1 MRKARILR
9 AKSALAPA
17 HPSCLFTCWRYARL
31 ASMTD
36 DLEPEMDLAEQIL
49 VLLREQPDGCSEYE
63 LIQQLKARHS
73 THIPNLPLLDKL
85 VLFRTHFLVFNALYR
100 LRDQLWGE
108 TSHTL
113 NISPLC
119 VQLQPYVPGA
129 CGVIESDPLRDYY
142 LDMTNLRDTDE
153 AEVERLLASFWSRM
167 RGDQLGERN
176 DSWDPEQ
183 KRAALEL
190 FELDQEAASLSL
202 PTIKRRYRQ
211 LVSIH
216 HPDRGGSTTRIQ
228 SINLAMEILQ
238 RYYR

>member
-1 MRKARILR
+1 MN
-9 AKSALAPA
+9 
-17 HPSCLFTCWRYARL
+17 
-31 ASMTD
+31 D
-36 DLEPEMDLAEQIL
+36 DLELEQDLAEQIL
-49 VLLREQPDGCSEYE
+49 LLLREQPDGCSEYE

-73 THIPNLPLLDKL
+73 THIPHLPLIDKL

-108 TSHTL
+108 CSHHL
-113 NISPLC
+113 QISPLC
-119 VQLQPYVPGA
+119 VQLQIYVPGTSGIA
-129 CGVIESDPLRDYY
+129 AQDPLRDYY

-167 RGDQLGERN
+167 RGDHIDRSG
-176 DSWDPEQ
+176 DWDPEQ

-190 FELDQEAASLSL
+190 FELDSEPRLDMAA
-202 PTIKRRYRQ
+202 IKRRYRQ

-238 RYYR
+238 RHYR

>member
-1 MRKARILR
+1 MN
-9 AKSALAPA
+9 
-17 HPSCLFTCWRYARL
+17 
-31 ASMTD
+31 D
-36 DLEPEMDLAEQIL
+36 DLEPDMDLAEQIF

-108 TSHTL
+108 TSHTVQIL
-113 NISPLC
+113 PLC
-119 VQLQPYVPGA
+119 VQLQPYAPGLS
-129 CGVIESDPLRDYY
+129 GVVENDPLRDYY
-142 LDMTNLRDTDE
+142 LDLTNLRDTDE
-153 AEVERLLASFWSRM
+153 TEVERLLASFWSRM
-167 RGDQLGERN
+167 RGDHEGDRN
-176 DSWDPEQ
+176 EIWDPEQ

-202 PTIKRRYRQ
+202 HTIKRRYRQ

-216 HPDRGGSTTRIQ
+216 HPDRGGSTTRLQ

>member
-1 MRKARILR
+1 MN
-9 AKSALAPA
+9 
-17 HPSCLFTCWRYARL
+17 
-31 ASMTD
+31 D
-36 DLEPEMDLAEQIL
+36 DLEPEQDLAEQIL
-49 VLLREQPDGCSEYE
+49 LLLREQPDGCSEYE

-73 THIPNLPLLDKL
+73 THIPHLPLIDKL

-108 TSHTL
+108 CSHHL
-113 NISPLC
+113 QISPLC
-119 VQLQPYVPGA
+119 VQLQTYVPGTSGIA
-129 CGVIESDPLRDYY
+129 AQDPLRDYY
-142 LDMTNLRDTDE
+142 LDITNLRDTDE

-167 RGDQLGERN
+167 RGDRIDRSG
-176 DSWDPEQ
+176 DWDPEQ

-190 FELDQEAASLSL
+190 FELDSEPRLDMAA
-202 PTIKRRYRQ
+202 IKRRYRQ

-238 RYYR
+238 RHYR

>member
-9 AKSALAPA
+9 AKHAAPYPIA
-17 HPSCLFTCWRYARL
+17 QRIDYWRYARL
-31 ASMTD
+31 AGMND
-36 DLEPEMDLAEQIL
+36 DLEPEMDLAEQVY
-49 VLLREQPDGCSEYE
+49 VLLGEQPQGCSEYQ

-108 TSHTL
+108 RRHNL
-113 NISPLC
+113 QISPLC
-119 VQLQPYVPGA
+119 VQLQPYEPGA
-129 CGVIESDPLRDYY
+129 SGIIENDPLRMYY
-142 LDMTNLRDTDE
+142 LDLSNLRDTDE
-153 AEVERLLASFWSRM
+153 SEVERLLASFWSRM
-167 RGDQLGERN
+167 RGDQRGEPGV
-176 DSWDPEQ
+176 DWDPEQ

-190 FELDQEAASLSL
+190 FELDQESASLSIH
-202 PTIKRRYRQ
+202 TIKRRYRQ

-216 HPDRGGSTTRIQ
+216 HPDRGGSTARIQ

>member
-1 MRKARILR
+1 MNN
-9 AKSALAPA
+9 
-17 HPSCLFTCWRYARL
+17 
-31 ASMTD
+31 
-36 DLEPEMDLAEQIL
+36 DLEPEMDLAEQIF
-49 VLLREQPDGCSEYE
+49 VLLREQPQGCSEYE

-108 TSHTL
+108 ASHTVH
-113 NISPLC
+113 ISPLC
-119 VQLQPYVPGA
+119 VQLQSYVPGA
-129 CGVIESDPLRDYY
+129 SGVVEKDPLRDYY

-167 RGDQLGERN
+167 RGDYVHEQNGN
-176 DSWDPEQ
+176 WDPEQ

-190 FELDQEAASLSL
+190 FELDQEERSLSL
-202 PTIKRRYRQ
+202 KAIKRRYRQ

>member
-1 MRKARILR
+1 MN
-9 AKSALAPA
+9 
-17 HPSCLFTCWRYARL
+17 
-31 ASMTD
+31 D
-36 DLEPEMDLAEQIL
+36 DLEPEQDLAEQIL
-49 VLLREQPDGCSEYE
+49 LLLREQPDGCSEYE

-73 THIPNLPLLDKL
+73 THIPHLPLIDKL

-100 LRDQLWGE
+100 LRDRLWGE
-108 TSHTL
+108 CSHHL
-113 NISPLC
+113 QISPLC
-119 VQLQPYVPGA
+119 VQLQPYVPGTN
-129 CGVIESDPLRDYY
+129 GISTSDPLRDYY

-167 RGDQLGERN
+167 RGDQVGDRSG
-176 DSWDPEQ
+176 DWDPEQ

-190 FELDQEAASLSL
+190 FELDSEPGLDMAA
-202 PTIKRRYRQ
+202 IKRRYRQ

-238 RYYR
+238 RHYR